1 MKQTDYSEL
10 LSQLREVARK
20 AGSEIMKVY
29 ESSIDVNIKTD
40 GSPVT
45 LADEAAERVILN
57 KLESIVPDILIVSEE
72 NASSHNLEA
81 SDQFFLIDP
90 LDGTKEFLKK
100 DGLGSFTVNIGLIEN
115 GIPTLGVVFAP
126 ALNRM
131 FFASTMTGAF
141 EEYEGDIKEKALNF
155 KIYVNNLLNFKMCM

>member
-57 KLESIVPDILIVSEE
+57 KLEKQKE
-72 NASSHNLEA
+72 NSKPALSPTEMENIYKIAEQIDKMEKHA
-81 SDQFFLIDP
+81 SDERLEWREEDLID
-90 LDGTKEFLKK
+90 LFGKK
-100 DGLGSFTVNIGLIEN
+100 LIKLRTRLFISINLNI
-115 GIPTLGVVFAP
+115 
-126 ALNRM
+126 
-131 FFASTMTGAF
+131 
-141 EEYEGDIKEKALNF
+141 
-155 KIYVNNLLNFKMCM
+155 